1 MCNHLESPVAGF
13 TEFPFAVGDEIFVEN
28 VKITNNADGYNSSDY
43 EYRNFTVTGINTVS
57 GTESVTY
64 SIAGLGT
71 DGGTFDSTNTFGRV
85 IKVSDL
91 AAFEPEFDRIT
102 FFDGEK
108 ISNAD
113 GSAFGFVS
121 SDGWQSDQSTLK
133 IKNVIGTFM

>member
-1 MCNHLESPVAGF
+1 MKRKG
-13 TEFPFAVGDEIFVEN
+13 
-28 VKITNNADGYNSSDY
+28 
-43 EYRNFTVTGINTVS
+43 NTL
-57 GTESVTY
+57 
-64 SIAGLGT
+64 IAGLGT
-71 DGGTFDSTNTFGRV
+71 DRTLDSTTTPEV

-102 FFDGEK
+102 FLLMEK

-133 IKNVIGTFM
+133 IKNVIGTFSDDDVIIGSDSNSKSNSRSNI